1 MLNTVLAFQWFS
13 AAFFLL
19 PVAGYY
25 SMPTFY
31 EDEFRKK
38 KVDSEGNQSKE
49 TYTFRQ
55 AVSSPEAW
63 IFTPIWWV
71 VCMAT
76 AAVAILYWQD
86 PSVVHPDRAD
96 TVFGLLYALPFLEL
110 LWTLLFFRPYSFVGA
125 AIVAWIILIDY
136 ALLWVFIIWSGNTD
150 TPIMILLVIPSLW
163 LLIAAPWTTW
173 VAYQFDVRK
182 ITNRAEAKRKAL
194 NELLEKQ
201 MKKTKLNRKFNPV
214 ELKGEVRRRE
224 TPSHTLMKIN
234 RM

>member
-25 SMPTFY
+25 AMPTFY
-31 EDEFRKK
+31 EDELRKK
-38 KVDSEGNQSKE
+38 KNGSDTEADKDKKV
-49 TYTFRQ
+49 TFRQ

-76 AAVAILYWQD
+76 AAVAILYWQN

-96 TVFGLLYALPFLEL
+96 AVFGLLYAIPFLEL
-110 LWTLLFFRPYSFVGA
+110 LWSFLFFRPYSFVGA

-173 VAYQFDVRK
+173 VAYKVPIGPLVK
-182 ITNRAEAKRKAL
+182 NVEYKRIAL
-194 NELLEKQ
+194 DMLIKEKVEQLKNEGILKYKQKFNELRQRNL
-201 MKKTKLNRKFNPV
+201 
-214 ELKGEVRRRE
+214 
-224 TPSHTLMKIN
+224 PSHTLIK
-234 RM
+234 

>member
-38 KVDSEGNQSKE
+38 NRQGAEAGKSEE
-49 TYTFRQ
+49 TYTFRE
-55 AVSSPEAW
+55 AISSPAAW

-110 LWTLLFFRPYSFVGA
+110 LWSFLFFRPYSFIGA
-125 AIVAWIILIDY
+125 TIVAWIILIDY

-173 VAYQFDVRK
+173 VACQPEADIRK
-182 ITNRAEAKRKAL
+182 IVKRAEEKRIAL
-194 NELLEKQ
+194 NMLIDEKIALEKP
-201 MKKTKLNRKFNPV
+201 KKT
-214 ELKGEVRRRE
+214 LKSKIQLKQLRQRNL
-224 TPSHTLMKIN
+224 PSHTLIK
-234 RM
+234 

>member
-31 EDEFRKK
+31 EDELRKK
-38 KVDSEGNQSKE
+38 NDDKTDDEAKKPAE
-49 TYTFRQ
+49 TYTFRD
-55 AVSSPEAW
+55 AVASPAAW
-63 IFTPIWWV
+63 IFTPIWRV

-96 TVFGLLYALPFLEL
+96 AVFGLLYALPFLEL
-110 LWTLLFFRPYSFVGA
+110 LWSFLFFRPYSFVGA

-163 LLIAAPWTTW
+163 LLIAAPWTTRAALK
-173 VAYQFDVRK
+173 VNIHPLVK
-182 ITNRAEAKRKAL
+182 RAEEKRIAL
-194 NELLEKQ
+194 NVLLDEKI
-201 MKKTKLNRKFNPV
+201 L
-214 ELKGEVRRRE
+214 ELKRNGLLKSKLQLKPLRQRNL
-224 TPSHTLMKIN
+224 PSHTLIK
-234 RM
+234 